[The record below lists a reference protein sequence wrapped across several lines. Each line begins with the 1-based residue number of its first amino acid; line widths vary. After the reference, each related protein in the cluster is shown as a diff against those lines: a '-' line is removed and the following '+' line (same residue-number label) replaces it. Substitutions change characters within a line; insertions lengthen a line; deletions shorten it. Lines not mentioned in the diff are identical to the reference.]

1 MTEVENLLKF
11 KIKCFQHCVKTERLL
26 CFKIPETCPT
36 CLKPLNSNTTTFLIP
51 PFILP
56 TPLTITSNELNGYKS
71 NLPPYCLLLQP
82 TNGNYENFLLIINQK
97 QQQGGNSTIDKIIN
111 DFGDLHIG
119 ITNSKSEIFDFDLNG
134 LNRNSLKWFKIP
146 SIVIRLTHHYEN
158 QNFVDKPQKPQNI
171 INDENLRF
179 LFYNYYYLNFNKW
192 DFILDNYWYN
202 QRHTKWSLKS
212 YNEINFN
219 CLDFV
224 IQFLIDYDYK
234 FQNFN
239 PNSANS
245 IDNIKYL
252 VSNHLIE
259 PEFIKCFKY
268 MNLLAKIKKNDF
280 FIENISLANSGSGGS
295 NYTACSISSSSSS
308 SKIDDEVVTSDF
320 EIERG
325 LKINENLV
333 TISTRM

>member
-11 KIKCFQHCVKTERLL
+11 KIKCFQHCIKTERLL
-26 CFKIPETCPT
+26 CFKIPETCPS
-36 CLKPLNSNTTTFLIP
+36 CLKQLNSNTTTFLIP

-56 TPLTITSNELNGYKS
+56 TPLTITTNDLNGYKS
-71 NLPPYCLLLQP
+71 NLPPYSLLLQP

-97 QQQGGNSTIDKIIN
+97 QQQQGNNTIEKIIN

-134 LNRNSLKWFKIP
+134 LNRNSLKWFKVP
-146 SIVIRLTHHYEN
+146 SIVIKLSHHYEN
-158 QNFVDKPQKPQNI
+158 KNFVDKNQQPQN

-192 DFILDNYWYN
+192 DFMLDNYWYN
-202 QRHTKWSLKS
+202 QRHTKWSSKS
-212 YNEINFN
+212 YNEISFN

-234 FQNFN
+234 FQNFE
-239 PNSANS
+239 SGSINS
-245 IDNIKYL
+245 IENIKFL

-268 MNLLAKIKKNDF
+268 MNLLAKIKTNEF
-280 FIENISLANSGSGGS
+280 FIENISLANSS
-295 NYTACSISSSSSS
+295 TSSSSSGGS
-308 SKIDDEVVTSDF
+308 TSPSKVDEETTSEF
-320 EIERG
+320 EIETG
-325 LKINENLV
+325 LKINENMV